1 LSKEG
6 NFDLKNILIKIKQ
19 FGYSRILVESGL
31 TLTTNFLKN
40 NLVDDLHLFISNNNL
55 GNLGKNSMKK
65 NVKFFLS
72 KKKNTNEV
80 VNLMGDKLI
89 SYKIK

>member
-1 LSKEG
+1 MLINYSNLLNSNNPEHI
-6 NFDLKNILIKIKQ
+6 NLIK
-19 FGYSRILVESGL
+19 
-31 TLTTNFLKN
+31 
-40 NLVDDLHLFISNNNL
+40 VDNL

-65 NVKFFLS
+65 NVKLFLS
-72 KKKNTNEV
+72 KKKYTNEV